1 MRCFAILIGFVLI
14 SGLTRTNLDAVPVD
28 LSVVSAVASEP
39 SSLPR
44 PSIPS
49 IKAKWVD
56 CSREDRVCHGAGWG
70 EIRYGAGER
79 TRRITVEGDIRC
91 SNEMFGDPAPDIP
104 KRCARRAVPAP
115 LMPADIAPIASNF
128 DTAALLVTG
137 LTPPASNKP
146 DDVGAFRMICTA
158 GQLNYDDP
166 ILYPGIRGGSPHLHQ
181 WYGNFAGRYDSSY
194 ATLRRSGESSCSNKL
209 NRAAYWVP
217 ALMTA
222 AGKTIQ
228 PDYIALYYKRR
239 PDGDPQ
245 CLREAVKGCV
255 GIPTGLRIVSGYD
268 MTRMGEQQPD
278 NATFHFRCIMPG
290 KPSDHRHLLAEAI
303 RDCGGSGQV
312 MAAINFGPCWTG
324 TLDSADHR
332 SHLAWASYG
341 TWGYLKCP
349 TTHPFII
356 PELTQQIAYTIEP
369 SDGEVWFSS
378 DRMNGI
384 TMAGGT
390 TFHADYMEA
399 WDPPTRAKFEHF
411 CIGRLLNC
419 SDGILG
425 DGSMLKRPTLSYKAA
440 PRLVAVPVVA
450 P

>member
-1 MRCFAILIGFVLI
+1 MRWLAALIGFVLV
-14 SGLTRTNLDAVPVD
+14 SGLTGANLDVVPID
-28 LSVVSAVASEP
+28 PLPARGVANETPPAPPHPIPLVKANWINCSSEG
-39 SSLPR
+39 
-44 PSIPS
+44 
-49 IKAKWVD
+49 K
-56 CSREDRVCHGAGWG
+56 VCHGIGWG
-70 EIRYGAGER
+70 EIRYGTGDR

-91 SNEMFGDPAPDIP
+91 SNETFGDPAPNTP

-115 LMPADIAPIASNF
+115 LLPADVKPIISNF

-181 WYGNFAGRYDSSY
+181 WYGNSAGRYDSSY
-194 ATLRRSGESSCSNKL
+194 ASLRAAGESSCSNKL

-222 AGKTIQ
+222 AGRTVE

-245 CLREAVKGCV
+245 CLREAAKGCV
-255 GIPTGLRIVSGYD
+255 GLPTGLRAVSGYD
-268 MTRMGEQQPD
+268 MTRMGEEQPD
-278 NATFHFRCIMPG
+278 NSTFHFRCITPG
-290 KPSDHRHLLAEAI
+290 KSSEHRHLLAEAI
-303 RDCGGSGQV
+303 RDCGGVGQV

-349 TTHPFII
+349 ATHPFVI
-356 PELTQQIAYTIEP
+356 PELTQQIAYTIE
-369 SDGEVWFSS
+369 SGDGEVWFSS
-378 DRMNGI
+378 DRMNGMA
-384 TMAGGT
+384 MAGGT

-399 WDPPTRAKFEHF
+399 WDPPTREKFERF
-411 CIGRLLNC
+411 CIGKMLNC
-419 SDGILG
+419 SDGVLG
-425 DGSMLKRPTLSYKAA
+425 DGSMLKRPTLTYKAT
-440 PRLVAVPVVA
+440 PRLVTFPKKWF
-450 P
+450 